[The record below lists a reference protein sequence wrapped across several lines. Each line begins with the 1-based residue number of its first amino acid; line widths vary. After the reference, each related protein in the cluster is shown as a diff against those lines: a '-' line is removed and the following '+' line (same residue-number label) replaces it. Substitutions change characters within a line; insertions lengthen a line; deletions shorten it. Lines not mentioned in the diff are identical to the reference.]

1 MNRKTLLNMLC
12 PSICLWII
20 ALFALLSIHAHCQS
34 LPDTLALGVS
44 VAGDAIA
51 TQRGLAQGFHEAD
64 PIARPFVTHGAPGQ
78 AAFSSLQFAGTI
90 GIARL
95 LIHFH
100 HPKAARFAIRLMS
113 ASEGAAV
120 ANNLIR
126 ERR

>member
-34 LPDTLALGVS
+34 LPDTLALGAS
-44 VAGDAIA
+44 IAGDAIT
-51 TQRGLAQGFHEAD
+51 TQRGLAHNFHEVD
-64 PIARPFVTHGAPGQ
+64 PIARPFVTRGAAGQ
-78 AAFSSLQFAGTI
+78 AAFSTLQFAATI
-90 GIARL
+90 AAARL
-95 LIHFH
+95 LAHYH
-100 HPKAARFAIRLMS
+100 HPKAARIAIRLMS